1 MSAPRGPRLIDLMGV
16 VVGYVLAA
24 ILVRALF
31 PSAAREPSSARVLV
45 VLMLEYAWMG
55 LAMSGPIVLAID
67 RREDRGPSGPPRYT
81 WAERSWLVIGAYW
94 IALTLLIA
102 PARLRA
108 DPRLGAMPVVG
119 ASETATHWYE
129 PPTGVTAGIATDCA
143 PWVGTIA
150 PFVSGYAGP
159 PATVIN
165 PAVPLTD
172 GR

>member
-119 ASETATHWYE
+119 ALLFVGGVAYAGSGPWRKGVRASV
-129 PPTGVTAGIATDCA
+129 PPTWTHRMGLGLVLAWPLAWAGL
-143 PWVGTIA
+143 VLLS
-150 PFVSGYAGP
+150 V
-159 PATVIN
+159 
-165 PAVPLTD
+165 
-172 GR
+172 